1 MLLGIEEDLSMS
13 KADEVN
19 PHKLANTQP
28 KALRATQPPMETRPA
43 TWEQIGDSFETMGK
57 IGLAMAVG
65 MSAAGLFCRLADQ
78 GKVKIP
84 SLSKL
89 LLDKSAEAEV
99 SASKSRVSS
108 SSK

>member
-1 MLLGIEEDLSMS
+1 MS
-13 KADEVN
+13 KADEVSSN
-19 PHKLANTQP
+19 EITSTKSE
-28 KALRATQPPMETRPA
+28 ALRASHPPMETRPA

-89 LLDKSAEAEV
+89 LLDKSTEAE
-99 SASKSRVSS
+99 SPTPRK
-108 SSK
+108 